1 MEKISLNRNSTE
13 NKMILKKIALLDIIS
28 GFIATMAP
36 VFSVMISF
44 NSKMQVLIVLSAIA
58 ISFQPFIY
66 FQYKKIGQLDLL

>member
-36 VFSVMISF
+36 VSVMISS
-44 NSKMQVLIVLSAIA
+44 N
-58 ISFQPFIY
+58 
-66 FQYKKIGQLDLL
+66 